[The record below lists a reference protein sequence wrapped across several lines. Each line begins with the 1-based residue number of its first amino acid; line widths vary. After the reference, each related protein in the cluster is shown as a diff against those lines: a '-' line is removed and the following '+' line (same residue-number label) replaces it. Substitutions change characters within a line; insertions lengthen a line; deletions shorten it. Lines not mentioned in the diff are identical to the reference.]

1 MGTTLSRRA
10 LSLTAGLTMMAAV
23 LAGCESAAP
32 VAETHS
38 DNGVVRTHD
47 GRPDLNGIWQ
57 TFNTAN
63 WNI

>member
-32 VAETHS
+32 VAETHP